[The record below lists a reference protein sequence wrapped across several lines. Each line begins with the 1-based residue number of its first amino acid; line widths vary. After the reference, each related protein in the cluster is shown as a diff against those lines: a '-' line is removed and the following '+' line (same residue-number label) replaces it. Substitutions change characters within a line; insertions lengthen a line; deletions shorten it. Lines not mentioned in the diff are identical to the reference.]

1 MRQTKN
7 HYRLVSEIIIGFISE
22 TAQTY
27 ICEHSKAPPNFIGS
41 STPTDR
47 RRDRGSQRMQCPFSI
62 RCVLTKNGV
71 IATQMHVTHN
81 CGAPVKRP
89 WIRIRPADL
98 DEQTNSEIRMM
109 IEARGRIQDIAR
121 FVGNKYSKQK
131 NDGVFYH
138 VWLML
143 SLGRSDLRGEIS
155 STALVISRL
164 TTTYS

>member
-1 MRQTKN
+1 M
-7 HYRLVSEIIIGFISE
+7 
-22 TAQTY
+22 
-27 ICEHSKAPPNFIGS
+27 
-41 STPTDR
+41 
-47 RRDRGSQRMQCPFSI
+47 
-62 RCVLTKNGV
+62 
-71 IATQMHVTHN
+71 
-81 CGAPVKRP
+81 KRP